1 MNAYETAVAKGL
13 TTAIVPGSDPE
24 RGYTPA
30 EIVAILQTLT
40 VSPISVAKAIHYF
53 DQNNLGAID
62 PIENTWTGKL
72 VDIARNE
79 NMPTEL
85 REGLRQLFRH
95 LAKRDSEVVDTTDPT
110 IAVQTANLLV
120 VLVQLGAITTDERD
134 AFYALDGGMPW
145 LGLTVEQY
153 KTQRVA
159 AEDTAAKASIRE
171 ATRESQQAIIT
182 PLQSKLNAIDAWLA
196 TDAALAMTPSEYQA
210 YADSLLATDDGN
222 PAGGE

>member
-1 MNAYETAVAKGL
+1 MNAYETAVATGL

-53 DQNNLGAID
+53 DQHNLGAID

-95 LAKRDSEVVDTTDPT
+95 LAKRDSEVVDTTDTT

-120 VLVQLGAITTDERD
+120 VLVQLGAITTNERD
-134 AFYALDGGMPW
+134 AFYALDGGRPW
-145 LGLTVEQY
+145 LDLTVEQY
-153 KTQRVA
+153 ETQAAAAATVA
-159 AEDTAAKASIRE
+159 ARQVIVDTCLAPIQAARDTAGTRLNNATASLGPEHIDGLTLE
-171 ATRESQQAIIT
+171 E
-182 PLQSKLNAIDAWLA
+182 LQDRCDAV
-196 TDAALAMTPSEYQA
+196 AAS
-210 YADSLLATDDGN
+210 ADGLVA
-222 PAGGE
+222 E

>member
-13 TTAIVPGSDPE
+13 TTEIVPGSDPE

-53 DQNNLGAID
+53 DQHNLGAID

-72 VDIARNE
+72 VEIARNE

-95 LAKRDSEVVDTTDPT
+95 LAKRDSEVVDTTDLM

-120 VLVQLGAITTDERD
+120 VLVQLGAITTNERD
-134 AFYALDGGMPW
+134 AFYALGGGMPW

-153 KTQRVA
+153 AAQAASAATVASRQAIVDTCLATIQATQAAATTRLNNATASLGPEHIDGLTLEELQARCDAVA
-159 AEDTAAKASIRE
+159 AS
-171 ATRESQQAIIT
+171 
-182 PLQSKLNAIDAWLA
+182 
-196 TDAALAMTPSEYQA
+196 
-210 YADSLLATDDGN
+210 ADGLVA
-222 PAGGE
+222 

>member
-40 VSPISVAKAIHYF
+40 VSPIPIARAIHYF
-53 DQNNLGAID
+53 DQNDLGAID

-95 LAKRDSEVVDTTDPT
+95 LAKRDSEVVDTTDLT

-120 VLVQLGAITTDERD
+120 VLVQLGAITTEERD
-134 AFYALDGGMPW
+134 AFYALGGGMPW
-145 LGLTVEQY
+145 LDLAVQEYQ
-153 KTQRVA
+153 TQA
-159 AEDTAAKASIRE
+159 
-171 ATRESQQAIIT
+171 
-182 PLQSKLNAIDAWLA
+182 
-196 TDAALAMTPSEYQA
+196 SEYAIEQQTQA
-210 YADSLLATDDGN
+210 AVETVRAWWVARRAVVEEGLYNATITTQQQVIDVI
-222 PAGGE
+222 GGV

>member
-24 RGYTPA
+24 RRYTSA
-30 EIVAILQTLT
+30 EIVTILQTLT

-53 DQNNLGAID
+53 DQHNLGAID

-72 VDIARNE
+72 VEIARNE

-85 REGLRQLFRH
+85 RDGLRQLFRH
-95 LAKRDSEVVDTTDPT
+95 LAKRDSEFVDTTDLT

-120 VLVQLGAITTDERD
+120 VLVQLGAITTEERD
-134 AFYALDGGMPW
+134 AFYSLDGGRPW

-153 KTQRVA
+153 AVQAEAAATVA
-159 AEDTAAKASIRE
+159 ARQTIVDACLAPIEVAQSAAGTRLNNATASLGAEHIDGLTLEQLQARCDAVAAS
-171 ATRESQQAIIT
+171 
-182 PLQSKLNAIDAWLA
+182 
-196 TDAALAMTPSEYQA
+196 
-210 YADSLLATDDGN
+210 ADGLVA
-222 PAGGE
+222 E

>member
-1 MNAYETAVAKGL
+1 MNAYETAVAEGL

-30 EIVAILQTLT
+30 EIVTILQTLT

-53 DQNNLGAID
+53 DQHNLGAID

-72 VDIARNE
+72 VEIARNE
-79 NMPTEL
+79 NMPLEL

-95 LAKRDSEVVDTTDPT
+95 VAKRDSEVVDTTDLT

-120 VLVQLGAITTDERD
+120 VLVQLGAITTNERD
-134 AFYALDGGMPW
+134 AFYALGGGRPW

-153 KTQRVA
+153 EAQAAAAATVA
-159 AEDTAAKASIRE
+159 AR
-171 ATRESQQAIIT
+171 QAIIDT
-182 PLQSKLNAIDAWLA
+182 CLAPIQAAHDTAGQRLNNATASLADEHVAELTLEELQARCDAV
-196 TDAALAMTPSEYQA
+196 AASV
-210 YADSLLATDDGN
+210 DGLV
-222 PAGGE
+222 GE

>member
-40 VSPISVAKAIHYF
+40 VSPIPIARAIHYF
-53 DQNNLGAID
+53 DQNDLGAID

-120 VLVQLGAITTDERD
+120 VLVQLGAITTNERD
-134 AFYALDGGMPW
+134 AFYALGGGRPW

-153 KTQRVA
+153 AAQAETAATTTANAESIRVKNGWLSEANDAADQHVALHPDATA
-159 AEDTAAKASIRE
+159 AEIKATWVDRFDE
-171 ATRESQQAIIT
+171 VAV
-182 PLQSKLNAIDAWLA
+182 
-196 TDAALAMTPSEYQA
+196 
-210 YADSLLATDDGN
+210 
-222 PAGGE
+222 